1 MILLQRKEIKMSNS
15 NNIISNFN
23 HTLKMG
29 DPMIKMYGNKIV
41 KLEFVF
47 NEADRGL
54 YLTEDSTGQTYA
66 QIFKDV
72 FGEDEL
78 TRLQNSIKSTQY
90 SYTDEEGDDLK
101 TIINRTF
108 KEELYKKKLLFGGVL
123 DELQKIKNDGTMQ
136 SQIFQTPIIKREEY

>member
-23 HTLKMG
+23 HTLKVG
-29 DPMIKMYGNKIV
+29 DQMIKMYGNKIV

-47 NEADRGL
+47 N
-54 YLTEDSTGQTYA
+54 
-66 QIFKDV
+66 KD
-72 FGEDEL
+72 
-78 TRLQNSIKSTQY
+78 
-90 SYTDEEGDDLK
+90 GDDLK

>member
-1 MILLQRKEIKMSNS
+1 MSNS
-15 NNIISNFN
+15 STNNINQNFN

-41 KLEFVF
+41 KLEFV
-47 NEADRGL
+47 
-54 YLTEDSTGQTYA
+54 YKEDG
-66 QIFKDV
+66 
-72 FGEDEL
+72 
-78 TRLQNSIKSTQY
+78 N
-90 SYTDEEGDDLK
+90 DLK

-136 SQIFQTPIIKREEY
+136 S

>member
-1 MILLQRKEIKMSNS
+1 MSNS

-23 HTLKMG
+23 HTLKVG
-29 DPMIKMYGNKIV
+29 DQMIKMYGNKIG

-47 NEADRGL
+47 
-54 YLTEDSTGQTYA
+54 YED
-66 QIFKDV
+66 
-72 FGEDEL
+72 
-78 TRLQNSIKSTQY
+78 
-90 SYTDEEGDDLK
+90 GDDLK

-136 SQIFQTPIIKREEY
+136 S

>member
-23 HTLKMG
+23 HTLKVG
-29 DPMIKMYGNKIV
+29 DQMIKMYGNKIV

-47 NEADRGL
+47 NED
-54 YLTEDSTGQTYA
+54 
-66 QIFKDV
+66 
-72 FGEDEL
+72 
-78 TRLQNSIKSTQY
+78 
-90 SYTDEEGDDLK
+90 GDDLK

-136 SQIFQTPIIKREEY
+136 SQIFQTPIIKMEE

>member
-1 MILLQRKEIKMSNS
+1 MIFLQRKEIKMSNS

-23 HTLKMG
+23 HTLKVG
-29 DPMIKMYGNKIV
+29 DQMIKMYGNKIV

-47 NEADRGL
+47 NED
-54 YLTEDSTGQTYA
+54 
-66 QIFKDV
+66 
-72 FGEDEL
+72 
-78 TRLQNSIKSTQY
+78 
-90 SYTDEEGDDLK
+90 GDDLK

-136 SQIFQTPIIKREEY
+136 SQIFQTTIIKREEY

>member
-1 MILLQRKEIKMSNS
+1 MSNS

-23 HTLKMG
+23 HTLKVG

-47 NEADRGL
+47 NED
-54 YLTEDSTGQTYA
+54 
-66 QIFKDV
+66 
-72 FGEDEL
+72 
-78 TRLQNSIKSTQY
+78 
-90 SYTDEEGDDLK
+90 GDDLK

-123 DELQKIKNDGTMQ
+123 DELQKLKMMVPCNRRYFRPLSLKRKN
-136 SQIFQTPIIKREEY
+136 INI

>member
-1 MILLQRKEIKMSNS
+1 MSGS

-47 NEADRGL
+47 NE
-54 YLTEDSTGQTYA
+54 
-66 QIFKDV
+66 
-72 FGEDEL
+72 
-78 TRLQNSIKSTQY
+78 N
-90 SYTDEEGDDLK
+90 GDDLK

-123 DELQKIKNDGTMQ
+123 DELQKTKNAGTMQ
-136 SQIFQTPIIKREEY
+136 S

>member
-23 HTLKMG
+23 HTLKVG
-29 DPMIKMYGNKIV
+29 DQMIKMYGNKIV

-47 NEADRGL
+47 NEDG
-54 YLTEDSTGQTYA
+54 
-66 QIFKDV
+66 
-72 FGEDEL
+72 
-78 TRLQNSIKSTQY
+78 
-90 SYTDEEGDDLK
+90 LK

>member
-1 MILLQRKEIKMSNS
+1 MFGS

-29 DPMIKMYGNKIV
+29 DSMIKMYGNKIV

-47 NEADRGL
+47 NE
-54 YLTEDSTGQTYA
+54 
-66 QIFKDV
+66 
-72 FGEDEL
+72 
-78 TRLQNSIKSTQY
+78 N
-90 SYTDEEGDDLK
+90 GDDLK

-123 DELQKIKNDGTMQ
+123 DELQKTKKIVDILDSYQKGGIRIYDRKSNL
-136 SQIFQTPIIKREEY
+136 